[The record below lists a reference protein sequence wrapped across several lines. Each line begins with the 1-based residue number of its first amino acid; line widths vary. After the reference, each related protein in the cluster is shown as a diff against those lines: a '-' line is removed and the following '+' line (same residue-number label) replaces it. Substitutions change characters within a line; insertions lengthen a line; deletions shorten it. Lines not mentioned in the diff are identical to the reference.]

1 MLGPVVWFSG
11 TVYVLILTL
20 TKTPSAGQM
29 GSGSETLVTDP
40 DTILKSV
47 HLIDL
52 VPSPYCISPRISYL
66 FETIFLQL
74 LKQILKSTSARMSWI
89 RNTLKRSVGSIPKLF
104 DYGS

>member
-11 TVYVLILTL
+11 TVYVPILTL

-47 HLIDL
+47 HLIEL

-66 FETIFLQL
+66 FETIFS
-74 LKQILKSTSARMSWI
+74 STS
-89 RNTLKRSVGSIPKLF
+89 
-104 DYGS
+104 

>member
-11 TVYVLILTL
+11 TVYVPILTL

-47 HLIDL
+47 HLIEL

-66 FETIFLQL
+66 FETIFS
-74 LKQILKSTSARMSWI
+74 STSLTDIEKYECSYV
-89 RNTLKRSVGSIPKLF
+89 LDP
-104 DYGS
+104 